1 MKNDYKPSFISKNE
15 YDDKTKN
22 IHFISDFEGFGDLLT
37 FTLTFISSHVRNVFN
52 FWNFAYQY
60 KRVLDMQV
68 EQTEYLLKSKFNAYG
83 VCFIMLLMLTQQFDN
98 SKIYLPMIES
108 KKMYEKSFIELL
120 LFILSKENE
129 TEEKYYVY
137 YGEMC
142 VSIAKT
148 LKSHNI
154 FNCDDSIK
162 EELKKGF
169 EKAKIN
175 EEIIKE
181 IFSS

>member
-1 MKNDYKPSFISKNE
+1 
-15 YDDKTKN
+15 
-22 IHFISDFEGFGDLLT
+22 
-37 FTLTFISSHVRNVFN
+37 
-52 FWNFAYQY
+52 
-60 KRVLDMQV
+60 MQV